1 MKFSR
6 VGITGI
12 IVIILSTFLLSNCT
26 FYNRIKSRQNLV
38 EGASAYKERKFAE
51 AEELFRDTIS
61 RDPDGESQ
69 EGRTA
74 QVFLARTLHSEF
86 ISNRSNREKAQE
98 AIAEY
103 QKVLQKT
110 PSDQSSFKAV
120 ANLYEN
126 LGMQDEWQKWVTD
139 RANSTDENVP
149 PEQRAEALV
158 TLAARKYTC
167 ANEISD
173 AENVK
178 KTVQQDGKDVYQF
191 VKPAN
196 PQDLETLK
204 QCAQEGMDLVNKAV
218 ELAPNSDSAWSYR
231 ANLFSQKAR
240 IAEMEGNTAEKEQF
254 KKQADEA
261 KDRFIA
267 LNEERKRREAE
278 EEARKQ
284 AEKEAANQ
292 KK

>member
-6 VGITGI
+6 AGITGI
-12 IVIILSTFLLSNCT
+12 IVIIISTFLLSNCT

-38 EGASAYKERKFAE
+38 EGAAAYKERRFAD
-51 AEELFRDTIS
+51 AESLFRDTIS
-61 RDPDGESQ
+61 RDPEGETQ

-86 ISNRSNREKAQE
+86 ISNRQNKEKAKE

-126 LGMQDEWQKWVTD
+126 LGMQDEWQKWVTA
-139 RANSTDENVP
+139 RANTTDENVP
-149 PEQRAEALV
+149 PEQRAEALII
-158 TLAARKYTC
+158 LGARRYTC

-173 AENVK
+173 TESVK
-178 KTVQQDGKDVYQF
+178 KTVQQDGKEVYQF
-191 VKPAN
+191 VKPEN
-196 PQDLETLK
+196 PQDFETLK
-204 QCAQEGMDLVNKAV
+204 QCAQEGLDLVNRAV
-218 ELAPNSDSAWSYR
+218 ELAPNNDSAWSYR
-231 ANLFSQKAR
+231 ANLYTQKAR

-254 KKQADEA
+254 RKLADEA
-261 KDRFIA
+261 KDRFTT

-278 EEARKQ
+278 EEARKL
-284 AEKEAANQ
+284 AEREAANQ
-292 KK
+292 SK

>member
-1 MKFSR
+1 M
-6 VGITGI
+6 VD
-12 IVIILSTFLLSNCT
+12 
-26 FYNRIKSRQNLV
+26 
-38 EGASAYKERKFAE
+38 GATAYKERKFPVAE
-51 AEELFRDTIS
+51 QLFRNAIS
-61 RDPDGESQ
+61 RDPNGETQ

-86 ISNRSNREKAQE
+86 IANRSKKDVAEQ

-103 QKVLQKT
+103 QKVLQRD

-126 LGMQDEWQKWVTD
+126 LGMQDEWQKWVTE
-139 RANSTDENVP
+139 RANNTSVP
-149 PEQRAEALV
+149 GEQRAEAYV

-173 AENVK
+173 AESVK
-178 KTVQQDGKDVYQF
+178 KTVKQDGKDVYQF

-196 PQDLETLK
+196 PADFETLK
-204 QCAQEGMDLVNKAV
+204 QCTQEGMDLINKAV
-218 ELAPNSDSAWSYR
+218 ELAPNSDSAWSYK
-231 ANLFSQKAR
+231 ANLLAQKAR
-240 IAEMEGNTAEKEQF
+240 IAEMEGNTAEKEQY
-254 KKQADEA
+254 KAQAEEA
-261 KDRFIA
+261 KDKFTT

-284 AEKEAANQ
+284 AEKEAAN
-292 KK
+292 KKK